1 MMRTMARRMK
11 ATTER
16 MCRSKSLSR
25 TVPGSAWSTMRA
37 AMFTVLPQKVEH
49 VLRMAKDSG
58 HDWAYMNAHSDV
70 PTGFQPY
77 WHAIRMKCA

>member
-1 MMRTMARRMK
+1 
-11 ATTER
+11 
-16 MCRSKSLSR
+16 
-25 TVPGSAWSTMRA
+25 MRA